1 MNCSCQAVMHLK
13 IYNDRKQTASIWL
26 FRPII
31 SVLLLQAEFLYYKVF
46 ISCSTRRGAK
56 SCTWWVW
63 FLHLHTFYSVW
74 SWVREDINQDLSYL
88 GFNLMA
94 WLLINPQW
102 RTEHWVG
109 LSYKPILR
117 APFWSRLRIN
127 YKRQLPDQLF
137 FLNQRNHVHLER
149 PLPSTFIFKCPCLKS
164 SSRGE

>member
-1 MNCSCQAVMHLK
+1 MTENRQLQSGYLGLLSVYCYYRQNFYIIK
-13 IYNDRKQTASIWL
+13 YL
-26 FRPII
+26 FP
-31 SVLLLQAEFLYYKVF
+31 VQQGENL
-46 ISCSTRRGAK
+46 AK